1 LPWTDDQFKECHCQ
15 GFKRGARFESILLGF
30 DPHQNS
36 NTFGSDYMTVRI
48 TGHHAATLYDAAVA
62 IPFNAQNTSDRIRC
76 TRFDL
81 AVDIDDRFL
90 SPYWDIDGSIV
101 TAYSTTKKTVTSDSD
116 GGFTIYVGSRQSDKM
131 LRLYDKGAEQ
141 GQQPETWYRL
151 ELEIK
156 AGQAD
161 ANWRRIAKK
170 PGEVA
175 AAYLEQILDVQQSHP
190 IFADVMKFLG
200 DVSELDKPSVSRDLV
215 TMTAAMLRQYG
226 NLWASLA
233 DNSEIVASLINYAR
247 VRTIDP
253 RYMDLQDPEIADKI
267 LTVIR
272 AATRPRKMTIV
283 DIDGVPDHDE

>member
-30 DPHQNS
+30 DPHQPS

-48 TGHHAATLYDAAVA
+48 TGHHAATLYDAAIA
-62 IPFNAQNTSDRIRC
+62 IPITQQDRIRC

-90 SPYWDIDGSIV
+90 PPHWEINGEIISMH
-101 TAYSTTKKTVTSDSD
+101 ATTKKTVTSDSD

-141 GQQPETWYRL
+141 GQQPEQCYRL

-156 AGQAD
+156 SGQAD
-161 ANWRRIAKK
+161 ANWRRIARK
-170 PGEVA
+170 PGDVA
-175 AAYLEQILDVQQSHP
+175 AAYLAQIVDVEQSHP
-190 IFADVMKFLG
+190 IFRDVMKFLDG
-200 DVSELDKPSVSRDLV
+200 KAELDKPSVSRDLV

-233 DNSEIVASLINYAR
+233 DNSEIVASLLNYAR

-267 LTVIR
+267 LMVIR
-272 AATRPRKMTIV
+272 AATKPRKITVV